1 MNSKYNYNDA
11 QVPEPKYDTDTANKY
26 YVDKVAKQL
35 SGDIEGDI
43 SGIAADIAT
52 KSKNYTSAPNPPY
65 NVGDTYMDG
74 DDIYICITARG
85 YGSFTQS
92 DWKKASKYDNTKSI
106 LDGGVTTN
114 GTLVVAR
121 GGTVAAGLTA
131 YTEGDDGVRIWA
143 GSDINGINSAPFR
156 VLQNGSVFMTKANIT
171 GGTIKVHGNQTQSL
185 IKAYVDGYED
195 SVYSEITPNY
205 ISIYNDVSHK
215 YGSLGNMFGDL
226 TLQISEQVDSDNSI
240 MSSLSSRY
248 LMILKQS
255 GSNQISTRV
264 KPEEVETPKIVAGN
278 MDCGTCI
285 LNSSS
290 DTTISFNKTF
300 TSPPIVVL
308 TPIVNRTAVGACYS
322 GSVVSTTTTNF
333 KAYCLTNLN
342 SSSNITFNWIAIGA

>member
-43 SGIAADIAT
+43 SGISADIAT

-65 NVGDTYMDG
+65 NVGDTYMNG

-106 LDGGVTTN
+106 LDGGVTTD

-131 YTEGDDGVRIWA
+131 YTEGDEGVRLWA
-143 GSDINGINSAPFR
+143 GSTINGINSAPFR

-171 GGTIKVHGNQTQSL
+171 GGTIKLHSNTVDN
-185 IKAYVDGYED
+185 IMFKAYLDGYED
-195 SVYSEITPNY
+195 NVYAAIYPSTLALKNNDNY
-205 ISIYNDVSHK
+205 CSMGFGLGQPAVEVSKVISSTENHVSQMFPDFICVMK
-215 YGSLGNMFGDL
+215 QLGG
-226 TLQISEQVDSDNSI
+226 
-240 MSSLSSRY
+240 
-248 LMILKQS
+248 
-255 GSNQISTRV
+255 NQIITKMSA
-264 KPEEVETPKIVAGN
+264 EEVETPKIVAGN
-278 MDCGTCI
+278 MDCGTCT

-342 SSSNITFNWIAIGA
+342 SSGNITFNWIAIGA